1 MATDQAGEELIY
13 GLCTETQSF
22 LAENGCKIFS
32 SFYEEMEERRKIEER
47 KKSEGKII
55 LKNKKNILKIFF

>member
-13 GLCTETQSF
+13 ELCTETQSF

-47 KKSEGKII
+47 KKSEGKIK
-55 LKNKKNILKIFF
+55 LKN